1 MQVQIKSF
9 VGAWEGRRMDY
20 QTFITAMHDRMKAQ
34 MKSGG
39 KVEVYRT
46 VKNNGM
52 VRTGLIFTQTGV
64 NISPTIYLEE
74 FYEQYLQGVSIDIL
88 TQKLREIYEEV
99 QMKQSISYQNILDY
113 SQIQDRIVYK
123 LIQKQANEQLLEDLP
138 YEQFLDLA
146 MVYYVLLDKTEFGT
160 ATLLIRNEHVKG
172 WNIRKEDV
180 IQAAGRNTPQLLPIE
195 LEKVTEYMYIA
206 TNRTHSLGA
215 GVMLYDEWKKTVA
228 EIRENFF
235 VIPSSIHELILIPES
250 FGMDRQQL
258 GAMVKE
264 INATEVAREEVLSDT
279 VYYYDRGTGSISM

>member
-1 MQVQIKSF
+1 
-9 VGAWEGRRMDY
+9 MDY

-138 YEQFLDLA
+138 YEEFLDLA

-160 ATLLIRNEHVKG
+160 ATLLIRNEHIKG

>member
-1 MQVQIKSF
+1 
-9 VGAWEGRRMDY
+9 MDY

-138 YEQFLDLA
+138 YEEFLDLA

-160 ATLLIRNEHVKG
+160 DSK
-172 WNIRKEDV
+172 
-180 IQAAGRNTPQLLPIE
+180 
-195 LEKVTEYMYIA
+195 
-206 TNRTHSLGA
+206 
-215 GVMLYDEWKKTVA
+215 
-228 EIRENFF
+228 
-235 VIPSSIHELILIPES
+235 
-250 FGMDRQQL
+250 
-258 GAMVKE
+258 
-264 INATEVAREEVLSDT
+264 
-279 VYYYDRGTGSISM
+279 